1 MVEEGHMANIVPW
14 CIVTSPTA
22 CTSLSTQTWLTVK
35 QSAEYLSF
43 TDLFYRISFRNIYSC
58 RRRRPEINIISQS
71 GQCWSCCQWR
81 QSQVPVRLSWK
92 QQPRGLAMLEG
103 AETVSVTQRLA
114 QINTFIME
122 LTTSKSDQDKDTTYG
137 EARVTFSGSWAN
149 DKAVD
154 LQWASSMENKGRVH
168 LIWVEGSQEFIKSL
182 WRNQ

>member
-1 MVEEGHMANIVPW
+1 
-14 CIVTSPTA
+14 
-22 CTSLSTQTWLTVK
+22 
-35 QSAEYLSF
+35 
-43 TDLFYRISFRNIYSC
+43 
-58 RRRRPEINIISQS
+58 
-71 GQCWSCCQWR
+71 
-81 QSQVPVRLSWK
+81 
-92 QQPRGLAMLEG
+92 MLEG

-168 LIWVEGSQEFIKSL
+168 LIWVEAHRSSLKAYGGTNMVRVVIKG
-182 WRNQ
+182 RVFEIN